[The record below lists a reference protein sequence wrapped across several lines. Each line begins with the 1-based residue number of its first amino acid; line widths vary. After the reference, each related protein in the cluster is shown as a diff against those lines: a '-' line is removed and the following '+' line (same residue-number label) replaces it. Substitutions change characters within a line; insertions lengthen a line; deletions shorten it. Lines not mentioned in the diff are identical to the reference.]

1 MFFFETNEND
11 CKFWSTTSWLA
22 ITTILY
28 YFGISWFFAVFFRV
42 APQKGS
48 HSDSFPCRKKMAG
61 GENQPLPN
69 LTCFGI
75 QVRNMVTKQHP
86 KGAFPTWLPWP
97 PKKKMYGNT
106 HILFNHWL
114 DVRCPFYWIH
124 HPASYQTIWISGS
137 ASQWT
142 KSSGPFL
149 NKKSPHISCTKKRG
163 ILTTKL

>member
-97 PKKKMYGNT
+97 PKKKNVRKHTYPFQPLVGCAVS
-106 HILFNHWL
+106 LLL
-114 DVRCPFYWIH
+114 DPSSGFPLNYLDQWIGF
-124 HPASYQTIWISGS
+124 QL
-137 ASQWT
+137 T
-142 KSSGPFL
+142 KSSGHFD
-149 NKKSPHISCTKKRG
+149 KKSPHISITNRG
-163 ILTTKL
+163 ILT